1 MRLISRIR
9 ATLDV
14 EVTIR
19 ALFEAPTVEALAK
32 RLIRGR
38 RNRSDLGVLL
48 RLRPTGS
55 LLPVFCIH
63 PAGGFGWHYSRLIR
77 HIPSGHPIYA
87 LQSRN
92 LIQRRMLPETINE
105 MAAYYLRIIRKVQP
119 SGPYIVLGWSFGGLV
134 AHEIAVQLQ
143 SAGQCVALLAIL
155 DSYPIAHNILS
166 IESDEERDTGIHHP
180 GMADNPLRETLDTLR
195 REGHILS
202 TLKQDHYESIM
213 DAFRNHNNLMK
224 SFTPGRFH
232 GDVLLFMAAQETVN
246 SMVNNWQP
254 HVEGRI
260 NVHRIDSTH
269 ASILDSL
276 PAASIGS
283 ILASELARCCQL
295 LPRKR

>member
-1 MRLISRIR
+1 
-9 ATLDV
+9 
-14 EVTIR
+14 
-19 ALFEAPTVEALAK
+19 
-32 RLIRGR
+32 
-38 RNRSDLGVLL
+38 
-48 RLRPTGS
+48 
-55 LLPVFCIH
+55 
-63 PAGGFGWHYSRLIR
+63 
-77 HIPSGHPIYA
+77 
-87 LQSRN
+87 
-92 LIQRRMLPETINE
+92 

-143 SAGQCVALLAIL
+143 SAGQCVALLTPTAIQL
-155 DSYPIAHNILS
+155 PTTSCQLS
-166 IESDEERDTGIHHP
+166 QDEERDTGIHHP

-202 TLKQDHYESIM
+202 TLTQDHYESIM

-269 ASILDSL
+269 ASILEL
-276 PAASIGS
+276 LTGCEHWAAY
-283 ILASELARCCQL
+283 LRASSQGAVSFSPGNDNRGPSPNTNGNCHAKGL
-295 LPRKR
+295 KD